1 MSADSSKFT
10 QIGLTYPGQT
20 AGTAATIIIA
30 ATVVCLEFFDN
41 RRFPTEGATGSY
53 RKAVRGWDQRGRRHG
68 SHSSKTSS
76 RTVHVTKGYTRG
88 SQQC

>member
-41 RRFPTEGATGSY
+41 RRFPTVGITQVPRGLHW
-53 RKAVRGWDQRGRRHG
+53 AVRM
-68 SHSSKTSS
+68 K
-76 RTVHVTKGYTRG
+76 K
-88 SQQC
+88 